1 MLLDVAGDQV
11 GMLASTNLAPEFD
24 TASAQPLAPFDA
36 THRVELASGW
46 LPGWAE
52 STAVIVPLTRDR
64 VIVIGRHGG
73 PAFLDSEIA
82 RLNHLAALIK

>member
-1 MLLDVAGDQV
+1 MTRSDAGIDQSRARV
-11 GMLASTNLAPEFD
+11 RHLGRAA
-24 TASAQPLAPFDA
+24 LAPFDR
-36 THRVELASGW
+36 THRVDLASGW

-64 VIVIGRHGG
+64 AIVIGRHGG